1 MSDESR
7 EPVEV
12 DQIEYAPLGRAK
24 VAVRITG
31 RSRGRRRLP
40 DARAFLVIEAEGRRH
55 RFPAMPE
62 PRRPRIGR
70 SGAWAATFAL
80 PAWLEPH
87 LGEKMTMWLGTLEIP
102 LPGPSYVASL
112 PDVPID
118 TQTAEIDEAPS
129 GNSRGPESARAAEV
143 ASAAEPAPAADPERM
158 AVEESE
164 APDAERVAAD
174 SPAEPAPEQ
183 TAMRMGTGPAE
194 LQATVDALRAELR
207 ERGATEAQLRGA
219 LAGAKAEL
227 ESRSEHQT
235 ALEATQSELRDQ
247 LAELLGLVEA
257 EGAQRTEIESRAVV
271 LANDVAELNARLS
284 ELTQARDH
292 ASEEAGRL
300 RAELERAAREAL
312 RLRDELVQLRSVA
325 EQEGA
330 ERVLLEARTGELSEQ
345 LTALRT
351 AFARSEVARE
361 AALGEAAGLR
371 GELDRMGDELTR
383 AREANGADG
392 GLSEA
397 RSLLEEA
404 RAATARLR
412 GAG

>member
-7 EPVEV
+7 APVEV

-24 VAVRITG
+24 IAVRITG
-31 RSRGRRRLP
+31 RWRGRRRLP

-70 SGAWAATFAL
+70 PGGWAATFAL
-80 PAWLEPH
+80 PAGLESH
-87 LGEKMTMWLGTLEIP
+87 LGEKMTLWLGNVELP
-102 LPGPSYVASL
+102 LSGPSYVAQL
-112 PDVPID
+112 PDVPAD
-118 TQTAEIDEAPS
+118 AQTAEIDETPN
-129 GNSRGPESARAAEV
+129 GNGNGAQPAVAVEQAAAELAAAV
-143 ASAAEPAPAADPERM
+143 ASAPGARQP
-158 AVEESE
+158 S
-164 APDAERVAAD
+164 
-174 SPAEPAPEQ
+174 EPAPEQ
-183 TAMRMGTGPAE
+183 GPMRMGTGAAE

-207 ERGATEAQLRGA
+207 DRGATEAQLRGA

-257 EGAQRTEIESRAVV
+257 EGAQRTEIESRAMV
-271 LANDVAELNARLS
+271 LAGEVGDLNDRLT
-284 ELTQARDH
+284 EVTQARDQVTD
-292 ASEEAGRL
+292 EAGRL

-325 EQEGA
+325 EQDGA

-345 LTALRT
+345 LAALRGEL
-351 AFARSEVARE
+351 ARSEVARE

-371 GELDRMGDELTR
+371 DELDRMGDELTR
-383 AREANGADG
+383 ARGSNTVGA

-397 RSLLEEA
+397 QSLLEEA

-412 GAG
+412 GG

>member
-1 MSDESR
+1 MSDDSKS
-7 EPVEV
+7 PVEV

-24 VAVRITG
+24 IAVRITG
-31 RSRGRRRLP
+31 RWRGRRRLP
-40 DARAFLVIEAEGRRH
+40 DLRAFLVIEAEGRRH

-70 SGAWAATFAL
+70 PGAWAATFAL
-80 PAWLEPH
+80 PSWLEAH
-87 LGEKMTMWLGTLEIP
+87 LGEKMTLWLGNVELP
-102 LPGPSYVASL
+102 LPGPSYVAQL

-118 TQTAEIDEAPS
+118 AQTAEIDETPNGNGNGAP
-129 GNSRGPESARAAEV
+129 PAVAVEQAAAAVEQAV
-143 ASAAEPAPAADPERM
+143 AKRADPESPGSV
-158 AVEESE
+158 APAFAAPPTTAPASE
-164 APDAERVAAD
+164 QGP
-174 SPAEPAPEQ
+174 
-183 TAMRMGTGPAE
+183 MRMGTGAAE

-207 ERGATEAQLRGA
+207 DRGATEAQLRGA

-257 EGAQRTEIESRAVV
+257 EGARRTEIESRAVV
-271 LANDVAELNARLS
+271 LAGEVADLNDRLT
-284 ELTQARDH
+284 ELTQARDQ
-292 ASEEAGRL
+292 ATEEAGRL

-325 EQEGA
+325 EQDGA

-345 LTALRT
+345 LGTLRNEL
-351 AFARSEVARE
+351 ARSEVARE

-371 GELDRMGDELTR
+371 DELDRMGDELTR
-383 AREANGADG
+383 ARGSNDVDG
-392 GLSEA
+392 GLTEA
-397 RSLLEEA
+397 RSLLDEA